1 MDNFLKSRVIILNPV
16 VIILFSVKD
25 RGEAESL
32 YFLFFILT
40 IIDLCQMFC
49 IAKDDQISRE
59 TEAQGKGRYRQ
70 VILFNYLE
78 KYHLVN

>member
-25 RGEAESL
+25 GGEAESL

-40 IIDLCQMFC
+40 IIDLYQ
-49 IAKDDQISRE
+49 IA
-59 TEAQGKGRYRQ
+59 A
-70 VILFNYLE
+70 
-78 KYHLVN
+78 